1 MAEEEEKEIAER
13 RNQERTLRMASRCE
27 RGLADR
33 DVGGEAS
40 EVGVAVQMALNTG
53 NFAILGDL
61 TPCEEKSQS
70 SDGNRSHMTVV
81 Q

>member
-13 RNQERTLRMASRCE
+13 RNQGRTLRMASRCE

-40 EVGVAVQMALNTG
+40 EVGVTVQM
-53 NFAILGDL
+53 AILGDL